1 MHYRPDKE
9 PEKTWENPD
18 TLNFSEDE
26 ASKLIEA
33 VSELRHRPTNEYNF
47 AMECFKNAHTRATD
61 EFFNEALS
69 LQDRVIAAK
78 LRIQSRLLLSLE
90 NPDSAMVCKEVYLK
104 DLHGIPAVAE
114 IIRYD
119 VEGGLLA
126 NFNKAE
132 RHELFQS
139 ICMINFV
146 LFRFLNR
153 FTEKRM
159 NVYDWPLIESEAWMY
174 NPLIPDVE
182 VLTEI
187 QQAEID
193 VPNLV
198 LFKPI
203 QSRIVGIDPKLVTI
217 NSEGDLI
224 LFRQQTDPELRVTCE
239 LLKVSGNDVKLFHT
253 LPDLTLVSYLAVD
266 DADFV
271 YVFADNVESGVPAG
285 YLMYD
290 VLVFDPK
297 GSFDRSYKRF
307 VLIDG
312 SIVLSPTPQDCE
324 VALCIPDKVLSKTRN
339 GQEEVN
345 IRNEKK
351 IQGEVKLEGK
361 IPGQLNTQGRI
372 LVEIKMWESTL
383 ATITTNKHDVVA
395 IEQYGHLVR
404 VFNKDGRFVR
414 EFELH
419 EGDREACVGITFNS
433 VTNELVVVSRVENG
447 YFLSTYL
454 PETGKRRHNVRLAHV
469 SEDCQ
474 EIQLTSHCRGSMAL
488 ITKDNVLYLQ

>member
-1 MHYRPDKE
+1 
-9 PEKTWENPD
+9 
-18 TLNFSEDE
+18 
-26 ASKLIEA
+26 
-33 VSELRHRPTNEYNF
+33 
-47 AMECFKNAHTRATD
+47 
-61 EFFNEALS
+61 
-69 LQDRVIAAK
+69 
-78 LRIQSRLLLSLE
+78 
-90 NPDSAMVCKEVYLK
+90 
-104 DLHGIPAVAE
+104 
-114 IIRYD
+114 
-119 VEGGLLA
+119 
-126 NFNKAE
+126 
-132 RHELFQS
+132 
-139 ICMINFV
+139 
-146 LFRFLNR
+146 
-153 FTEKRM
+153 
-159 NVYDWPLIESEAWMY
+159 
-174 NPLIPDVE
+174 
-182 VLTEI
+182 
-187 QQAEID
+187 

-203 QSRIVGIDPKLVTI
+203 QSQIVGIDPKLVTI

-224 LFRQQTDPELRVTCE
+224 LFRQQTDPESLRVTCE
-239 LLKVSGNDVKLFHT
+239 LLKVSGNDVKVFHT

-324 VALCIPDKVLSKTRN
+324 VALCIPDKVLSKTRK

-351 IQGEVKLEGK
+351 IQGEVKVAGK
-361 IPGQLNTQGRI
+361 IPGHLNTQGRI

-404 VFNKDGRFVR
+404 VFNKNGRFVR

-433 VTNELVVVSRVENG
+433 VTKELVVVSRVENG

-488 ITKDNVLYLQ
+488 VTKDNVLYLQ